1 LHRPLAP
8 EDVES
13 MKTILVADDEEDVRV
28 IVGMRL
34 SRNPKYRLLEAADG
48 PSALAL
54 ARKEHP
60 DLLILDWAMPGM
72 NGDAVLKAL
81 RQDPAT
87 AKIPVIMMTGKEEI
101 AALAKEYAKEGFS
114 YLDKPFSPQELE
126 KKIQEALRLP

>member
-1 LHRPLAP
+1 
-8 EDVES
+8 

-34 SRNPKYRLLEAADG
+34 SRDPQYRLLEAADG

-54 ARKEHP
+54 ARQEHP

-101 AALAKEYAKEGFS
+101 AALAKEYAKEAFS
-114 YLDKPFSPQELE
+114 YIDKPFSPQELE
-126 KKIQEALRLP
+126 KKIQKALRLS

>member
-1 LHRPLAP
+1 
-8 EDVES
+8 
-13 MKTILVADDEEDVRV
+13 MKTILVADDDEDVRV

-34 SRNPKYRLLEAADG
+34 SRDPQYRLLEAGDG
-48 PSALAL
+48 PSALAM
-54 ARKEHP
+54 ARQERP

-101 AALAKEYAKEGFS
+101 AALAKEYEKEAFS
-114 YLDKPFSPQELE
+114 YIDKPFSPQELE
-126 KKIQEALRLP
+126 KKIQEALRLS

>member
-1 LHRPLAP
+1 MHRRLAP

-34 SRNPKYRLLEAADG
+34 SRDPQYRLLEAADG

-54 ARKEHP
+54 ARQEHP

-101 AALAKEYAKEGFS
+101 AALAKEYAKEAFS
-114 YLDKPFSPQELE
+114 YIDKPFSPQELE
-126 KKIQEALRLP
+126 KKIQKALRLS

>member
-1 LHRPLAP
+1 
-8 EDVES
+8 

-34 SRNPKYRLLEAADG
+34 SRDPQYRLLEAADG

-87 AKIPVIMMTGKEEI
+87 AKIPVIMMTGKDEI
-101 AALAKEYAKEGFS
+101 AALAKEYAKETFS
-114 YLDKPFSPQELE
+114 YIDKPFSPQELE
-126 KKIQEALRLP
+126 KKIQKALRLS

>member
-1 LHRPLAP
+1 
-8 EDVES
+8 

-34 SRNPKYRLLEAADG
+34 SRDPQYRLLEAMDG

-54 ARKEHP
+54 SRREHP

-72 NGDAVLKAL
+72 NGDEVLKAL

-101 AALAKEYAKEGFS
+101 AALAKEYAKETFS
-114 YLDKPFSPQELE
+114 YIGKPFSPQELE
-126 KKIQEALRLP
+126 KKIQEALRLS